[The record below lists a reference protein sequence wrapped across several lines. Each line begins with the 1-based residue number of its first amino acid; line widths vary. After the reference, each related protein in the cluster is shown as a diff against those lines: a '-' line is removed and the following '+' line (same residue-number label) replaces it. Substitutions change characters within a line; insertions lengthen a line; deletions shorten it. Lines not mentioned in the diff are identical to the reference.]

1 MFPILLWQDLAD
13 PPARVYD
20 REGHFILRRLS
31 NALKSWPLVAPCITF
46 AFIFV
51 AFNKNPGTS
60 SLCFVLG
67 VIKTIS
73 KAVLCSL
80 I

>member
-31 NALKSWPLVAPCITF
+31 NTLKSWPLVALHYF
-46 AFIFV
+46 FIYIRSFQQQSRH
-51 AFNKNPGTS
+51 K
-60 SLCFVLG
+60 
-67 VIKTIS
+67 
-73 KAVLCSL
+73 
-80 I
+80 